1 MTADR
6 KLVLCLQC
14 GGDTSEGLPDQCRF
28 KIEFASENGSPSSV
42 CGFTVP
48 DKVLRDM
55 LIDETTE

>member
-14 GGDTSEGLPDQCRF
+14 GGDTSEGLPD
-28 KIEFASENGSPSSV
+28 GSPSSV